1 MVKKQRYLLIIGICA
16 FLFLVGG
23 GIYLY
28 EVRSSHISVAS
39 CEPQEGLLLAYIDE
53 IPYYYDPVYLY
64 KLTDGAFPAKPAVID
79 KKKALFFEL
88 AYLES
93 KDKGTTV
100 SQTRLK
106 KEIELRKYSV
116 ANWDDV
122 LKEAEASLKEKRNNK
137 AYSAEDIA
145 EQERDLAEDEA
156 YVPRYYELWSLC
168 TEGAGITEEEY
179 WQVNKAYFKKGILV
193 AAYGSAQLNAYLQ
206 KIENQ
211 EVVEDTDPIDCFSD
225 EFLLQNFAELV
236 EKYQVEVVDQD
247 LKDEIT

>member
-1 MVKKQRYLLIIGICA
+1 MVKKQWCMLIIGICA
-16 FLFLVGG
+16 YFLLVGG

-28 EVRSSHISVAS
+28 EVRTSHISVAS
-39 CEPQEGLLLAYIDE
+39 CEPQEGLLLAYIHGE
-53 IPYYYDPVYLY
+53 PYYYDPVYLY
-64 KLTDGAFPAKPAVID
+64 KLTDGAFPAEPAVID
-79 KKKALFFEL
+79 KKKALFYEL

-93 KDKGTTV
+93 KDKCTTV
-100 SQTRLK
+100 GQTRLK

-122 LKEAEASLKEKRNNK
+122 LKEAEASLKENRNNK

-145 EQERDLAEDEA
+145 EQERDLAEDEE

-179 WQVNKAYFKKGILV
+179 WQVNKAYFKKGLLV
-193 AAYGSAQLNAYLQ
+193 AAYCSERYRRYFQKAENGEIKFDSDYYYNEYLM
-206 KIENQ
+206 KDFDN
-211 EVVEDTDPIDCFSD
+211 
-225 EFLLQNFAELV
+225 LV
-236 EKYQVEVVDQD
+236 EKYQVEIVDQD

>member
-1 MVKKQRYLLIIGICA
+1 MVKKRWCMLIIGMCA
-16 FLFLVGG
+16 FFLLVGG
-23 GIYLY
+23 GIYLV
-28 EVRSSHISVAS
+28 EVRTSHISVAS

-53 IPYYYDPVYLY
+53 KPYYYDPVYLY
-64 KLTDGAFPAKPAVID
+64 KLTDGAFPAKPAVVD
-79 KKKALFFEL
+79 KKKALFYEL

-122 LKEAEASLKEKRNNK
+122 LKEAEASFKENKNNK

-145 EQERDLAEDEA
+145 EQERDLAEDEE

-168 TEGAGITEEEY
+168 TEDAGITEEEY

-211 EVVEDTDPIDCFSD
+211 DAVEHTEPTDPFSD
-225 EFLLQNFAELV
+225 AFLLQNFTKLV
-236 EKYQVEVVDQD
+236 EKYQVELVDPD
-247 LKDEIT
+247 